1 MEGKMEDN
9 KEIIDETKQ
18 SVDESTEKETKKDEN
33 VKKEQSEKKYTDEDV
48 NQIINSKF
56 KKWKLEQEKK
66 ISEAQKLAQMDEA
79 EKAEYERKQLEEEL
93 QKLRSEKTK
102 SEMISVSRKMLQEN
116 NISIS
121 DDLISS
127 IITEDADK
135 TKENIK
141 AFIENFNS
149 AVEKEVDER
158 LKSTPPKRMSNN
170 KTLSKKDIFEVKD
183 PVERRKLIAA
193 NMELFR

>member
-1 MEGKMEDN
+1 MEEN
-9 KEIIDETKQ
+9 KEIIDETEQ
-18 SVDESTEKETKKDEN
+18 SVNESTEKETKKDED

-56 KKWKLEQEKK
+56 KKWKMEQEKK

-116 NISIS
+116 NVSVS

-127 IITEDADK
+127 IITDDADK
-135 TKENIK
+135 TKENIN
-141 AFIENFNS
+141 AFIESFNA
-149 AVEKEVDER
+149 AVEKEVNER

-170 KTLSKKDIFEVKD
+170 KTLSKKDIFDVKD
-183 PVERRKLIAA
+183 PVERRKLIAE

>member
-1 MEGKMEDN
+1 MEEN
-9 KEIIDETKQ
+9 KEIIDETEQ
-18 SVDESTEKETKKDEN
+18 SVDESTEKQTKKDED

-56 KKWKLEQEKK
+56 KKWKMEQEKK

-93 QKLRSEKTK
+93 KKLRSEKTK

-116 NISIS
+116 NVSVS

-127 IITEDADK
+127 IITDDADK
-135 TKENIK
+135 TKENINT
-141 AFIENFNS
+141 FIENFNA
-149 AVEKEVDER
+149 AVEKEVNEM

-170 KTLSKKDIFEVKD
+170 KTLSKKDIFDIKD
-183 PVERRKLIAA
+183 PVERRKLIAEH
-193 NMELFR
+193 MELFR

>member
-1 MEGKMEDN
+1 MEEN
-9 KEIIDETKQ
+9 KKIIDETEQ
-18 SVDESTEKETKKDEN
+18 SVNESTEKETKKDED

-56 KKWKLEQEKK
+56 KKWKMEQEKK

-149 AVEKEVDER
+149 AVEKEVNER

-170 KTLSKKDIFEVKD
+170 KTLSKKDIFDVKD

>member
-1 MEGKMEDN
+1 MEEN
-9 KEIIDETKQ
+9 KEIIDETEQ
-18 SVDESTEKETKKDEN
+18 SVNESTEKETKKDED

-56 KKWKLEQEKK
+56 KKWKMEQEKK

-116 NISIS
+116 NVSVS

-127 IITEDADK
+127 IITDDADK
-135 TKENIK
+135 TKENIN
-141 AFIENFNS
+141 AFIENFNA
-149 AVEKEVDER
+149 AVEKEVNER

-170 KTLSKKDIFEVKD
+170 KTLSKKDIFDVKD

>member
-1 MEGKMEDN
+1 MEEN
-9 KEIIDETKQ
+9 KEIIDETEQ
-18 SVDESTEKETKKDEN
+18 SVDESTEKETKKDED

-56 KKWKLEQEKK
+56 KKWKMEQEKK
-66 ISEAQKLAQMDEA
+66 ISEAQKHPQMDEA

-93 QKLRSEKTK
+93 KKLRSEKTK

-116 NISIS
+116 NVSVS

-127 IITEDADK
+127 IITDDADK
-135 TKENIK
+135 TKENINT
-141 AFIENFNS
+141 FIENFNA
-149 AVEKEVDER
+149 AVEKEVNEM

-170 KTLSKKDIFEVKD
+170 KTLSKKDIFDIKD
-183 PVERRKLIAA
+183 PVERRKLIAEH
-193 NMELFR
+193 MELFR

>member
-1 MEGKMEDN
+1 MEEN
-9 KEIIDETKQ
+9 KQIIDETKQ
-18 SVDESTEKETKKDEN
+18 SVDESTEKETKKDED

-56 KKWKLEQEKK
+56 KKWKMEQEKK

-93 QKLRSEKTK
+93 KKLRSEKTK

-116 NISIS
+116 NVSIS

-135 TKENIK
+135 TKENIN
-141 AFIENFNS
+141 AFIENFNA
-149 AVEKEVDER
+149 AVEKEVNER

-170 KTLSKKDIFEVKD
+170 KTLSKKDIFDVKD
-183 PVERRKLIAA
+183 AVERRKLIAA

>member
-1 MEGKMEDN
+1 MDEN

-18 SVDESTEKETKKDEN
+18 SVDESTEKETKKDED
-33 VKKEQSEKKYTDEDV
+33 VKKKQSEKKYTDEDV

-56 KKWKLEQEKK
+56 KKWKMEQEKK

-93 QKLRSEKTK
+93 KKLRSEKTK

-116 NISIS
+116 NVSIS

-141 AFIENFNS
+141 AFIENFNA
-149 AVEKEVDER
+149 AVEKEVNER
-158 LKSTPPKRMSNN
+158 FKSTPPKRMSNN
-170 KTLSKKDIFEVKD
+170 KTLSKKDIFENA
-183 PVERRKLIAA
+183 R
-193 NMELFR
+193 

>member
-1 MEGKMEDN
+1 MEEN
-9 KEIIDETKQ
+9 KEIIDETEQ
-18 SVDESTEKETKKDEN
+18 SVDESTEKETKKDED

-56 KKWKLEQEKK
+56 KKWKMEQEKK

-93 QKLRSEKTK
+93 KKLRSEKTK

-135 TKENIK
+135 TKENIN
-141 AFIENFNS
+141 AFIENFNA
-149 AVEKEVDER
+149 AVEKEVNER

-170 KTLSKKDIFEVKD
+170 KTLSKKDIFDIKD
-183 PVERRKLIAA
+183 PVERRKLIAE
-193 NMELFR
+193 NMELFRKN

>member
-1 MEGKMEDN
+1 MEDN

>member
-1 MEGKMEDN
+1 MEEN
-9 KEIIDETKQ
+9 KEIIDETEQ
-18 SVDESTEKETKKDEN
+18 SVDESTEKETKKDED

-56 KKWKLEQEKK
+56 KKWKMEQEKK

-93 QKLRSEKTK
+93 KKLRSEKTK

-116 NISIS
+116 NVSVS

-127 IITEDADK
+127 IITDDADK
-135 TKENIK
+135 TKENINT
-141 AFIENFNS
+141 FIENFNA
-149 AVEKEVDER
+149 AVEKEVNEM

-170 KTLSKKDIFEVKD
+170 KTLSKKDIFDIKD
-183 PVERRKLIAA
+183 PVERRKLIAEH
-193 NMELFR
+193 MELFR

>member
-1 MEGKMEDN
+1 MDEN

-18 SVDESTEKETKKDEN
+18 SVDESTEKETKKDED

-56 KKWKLEQEKK
+56 KKWKTEQEKK

-116 NISIS
+116 NVSVS

-127 IITEDADK
+127 IITDDADK
-135 TKENIK
+135 TKENIN
-141 AFIENFNS
+141 AFIENFNA
-149 AVEKEVDER
+149 AVEKEVNER

-170 KTLSKKDIFEVKD
+170 KTLSKEDIFDVKD
-183 PVERRKLIAA
+183 PVARRKLIAE

>member
-1 MEGKMEDN
+1 MEDN
-9 KEIIDETKQ
+9 KEIIDETEQ
-18 SVDESTEKETKKDEN
+18 SVNESTEKETKKDED

-56 KKWKLEQEKK
+56 KKWKMEQEKK

-116 NISIS
+116 NVSVS

-135 TKENIK
+135 TKENIN
-141 AFIENFNS
+141 AFIESFNA
-149 AVEKEVDER
+149 AVEKEVNER

-170 KTLSKKDIFEVKD
+170 KTLSKKDIFDVKD

>member
-1 MEGKMEDN
+1 MEEN

-18 SVDESTEKETKKDEN
+18 SVNESTEKETKKDED

-93 QKLRSEKTK
+93 RKLRSEKTK

-116 NISIS
+116 NVSVS

-135 TKENIK
+135 TKENIN
-141 AFIENFNS
+141 AFIENFNA
-149 AVEKEVDER
+149 AVEKEVNER

>member
-1 MEGKMEDN
+1 MEEN
-9 KEIIDETKQ
+9 KQIIDETKQ
-18 SVDESTEKETKKDEN
+18 SVDESTEKETKKDED

-56 KKWKLEQEKK
+56 KKWKMEQEKK

-93 QKLRSEKTK
+93 KKLRSEKTK

-116 NISIS
+116 NVSIS

-127 IITEDADK
+127 IITEDVDK
-135 TKENIK
+135 TKENIN
-141 AFIENFNS
+141 AFIENFNA
-149 AVEKEVDER
+149 AVEKEVNER

-170 KTLSKKDIFEVKD
+170 KTLSKKDIFDVKD

>member
-1 MEGKMEDN
+1 MEEN
-9 KEIIDETKQ
+9 KQIIDETKQ
-18 SVDESTEKETKKDEN
+18 SVDESTEKETKKDED

-56 KKWKLEQEKK
+56 KKWKMEQEKK

-93 QKLRSEKTK
+93 KKLRSEKTK

-116 NISIS
+116 NVSIS

-135 TKENIK
+135 TKENIN
-141 AFIENFNS
+141 AFIENFNA
-149 AVEKEVDER
+149 AVEKEVNER

-170 KTLSKKDIFEVKD
+170 KTLSKKDIFDVKD

>member
-1 MEGKMEDN
+1 MDEN

-18 SVDESTEKETKKDEN
+18 SVNESTEKETKKDED

-56 KKWKLEQEKK
+56 KKWKMEQEKK

-116 NISIS
+116 NVSVS

-127 IITEDADK
+127 IITDDADK

-141 AFIENFNS
+141 AFIENFNA
-149 AVEKEVDER
+149 AVEKEVNER

-170 KTLSKKDIFEVKD
+170 KTLSKKDIFDVKD
-183 PVERRKLIAA
+183 AVERRKLIAA

>member
-1 MEGKMEDN
+1 MEEN
-9 KEIIDETKQ
+9 KEIIDETEQ
-18 SVDESTEKETKKDEN
+18 SVDESTEKETKKDED

-56 KKWKLEQEKK
+56 KKWKTEQEKK

-116 NISIS
+116 NVSIS

-127 IITEDADK
+127 IITDDADK
-135 TKENIK
+135 TN
-141 AFIENFNS
+141 AFIENFNA
-149 AVEKEVDER
+149 AVEKEVNER
-158 LKSTPPKRMSNN
+158 LKSTPPKRMLNN
-170 KTLSKKDIFEVKD
+170 KTLSKKDIFDVKD
-183 PVERRKLIAA
+183 PVARRKLIAE

>member
-1 MEGKMEDN
+1 MEEN
-9 KEIIDETKQ
+9 KQIIDETKQ
-18 SVDESTEKETKKDEN
+18 SVDESTEKETKKDEDA
-33 VKKEQSEKKYTDEDV
+33 KKEQSEKKYTDEDV

-56 KKWKLEQEKK
+56 KKWKMEQEKK

-116 NISIS
+116 NVSIS
-121 DDLISS
+121 DNLISS

-141 AFIENFNS
+141 AFIESFNA
-149 AVEKEVDER
+149 AVEKEVNER

-170 KTLSKKDIFEVKD
+170 KTLSKKDIFDIKD
-183 PVERRKLIAA
+183 PVARRKLIAE

>member
-1 MEGKMEDN
+1 MEEN

-18 SVDESTEKETKKDEN
+18 SVNESTEKETKKDED

-56 KKWKLEQEKK
+56 KKWKMEQEKK

-116 NISIS
+116 NVSVS

-127 IITEDADK
+127 IITDDADK

-141 AFIENFNS
+141 AFIENFNA
-149 AVEKEVDER
+149 AVEKEVNER

-170 KTLSKKDIFEVKD
+170 KTLSKKDIFNVKD
-183 PVERRKLIAA
+183 AVERRKLIAA

>member
-1 MEGKMEDN
+1 MDEN

-18 SVDESTEKETKKDEN
+18 SVNESTEKETKKDED

-48 NQIINSKF
+48 DQIINSKF

-93 QKLRSEKTK
+93 KKLRSEKTK

-116 NISIS
+116 NVSIS

-135 TKENIK
+135 TKENIN
-141 AFIENFNS
+141 AFIENFNA
-149 AVEKEVDER
+149 AVEKEVNER

-170 KTLSKKDIFEVKD
+170 KALSKKDIFDVKD
-183 PVERRKLIAA
+183 AVERRKLIAA

>member
-1 MEGKMEDN
+1 MDEN

-18 SVDESTEKETKKDEN
+18 SVNESTEKETKKDED

-48 NQIINSKF
+48 DQIINSKF

-93 QKLRSEKTK
+93 KKLRSEKTK

-116 NISIS
+116 NVSIS

-135 TKENIK
+135 TKENIN
-141 AFIENFNS
+141 AFIENFNA
-149 AVEKEVDER
+149 AVEKEVNER

-170 KTLSKKDIFEVKD
+170 KTLSKKDIFDVKD
-183 PVERRKLIAA
+183 AVERRKLIAA

>member
-1 MEGKMEDN
+1 MEDN
-9 KEIIDETKQ
+9 KEIIDETEQ
-18 SVDESTEKETKKDEN
+18 SVDESTEKQTKKDED

-102 SEMISVSRKMLQEN
+102 SEMISVSRKMLQES

-141 AFIENFNS
+141 AFIENFNA
-149 AVEKEVDER
+149 AVEKEVNER

-170 KTLSKKDIFEVKD
+170 KTLSKKDIFDVKD
-183 PVERRKLIAA
+183 PVERRKLIAE
-193 NMELFR
+193 NIELFR

>member
-1 MEGKMEDN
+1 MEEN
-9 KEIIDETKQ
+9 KEIIDETEQ
-18 SVDESTEKETKKDEN
+18 SVDESTEKETKKDED

-56 KKWKLEQEKK
+56 KKWKMEQEKK

-93 QKLRSEKTK
+93 KKLRSEKTK

-116 NISIS
+116 NVSVS

-127 IITEDADK
+127 IITDDADK
-135 TKENIK
+135 TKENINT
-141 AFIENFNS
+141 FIENFNA
-149 AVEKEVDER
+149 AVEKEVNEM

-170 KTLSKKDIFEVKD
+170 KTLSKKDIFDIKD
-183 PVERRKLIAA
+183 PVERRKLIAEH
-193 NMELFR
+193 MGLFR

>member
-1 MEGKMEDN
+1 MEEN
-9 KEIIDETKQ
+9 KEIIDETEQ
-18 SVDESTEKETKKDEN
+18 SVDESTEKETKKDED

-135 TKENIK
+135 TKENIN
-141 AFIENFNS
+141 AFIENFNA
-149 AVEKEVDER
+149 AVEKEVNER

-170 KTLSKKDIFEVKD
+170 KTLSKKDIFDVKD
-183 PVERRKLIAA
+183 PVERRKLIAE
-193 NMELFR
+193 NIELFR

>member
-1 MEGKMEDN
+1 MDEN

-18 SVDESTEKETKKDEN
+18 SVNESTEKETKKDED

-48 NQIINSKF
+48 DQIINSKF

-93 QKLRSEKTK
+93 KKLRSEKTK
-102 SEMISVSRKMLQEN
+102 SEMISVSRKILQEN
-116 NISIS
+116 NVSIS

-135 TKENIK
+135 TKENIN
-141 AFIENFNS
+141 AFIENFNA
-149 AVEKEVDER
+149 AVEKEVNER

-170 KTLSKKDIFEVKD
+170 KTLSKKDIFDVKD
-183 PVERRKLIAA
+183 PVARRKLIAE

>member
-1 MEGKMEDN
+1 MEEN
-9 KEIIDETKQ
+9 KKIIDETEQ
-18 SVDESTEKETKKDEN
+18 SVNESTEKETKKDED

-56 KKWKLEQEKK
+56 KKWKMEQEKK

-116 NISIS
+116 NVSVS

-127 IITEDADK
+127 IITDDADK
-135 TKENIK
+135 TKENIN
-141 AFIENFNS
+141 AFIENFNA
-149 AVEKEVDER
+149 AVEKEVNER

-170 KTLSKKDIFEVKD
+170 KTLSKKDIFDVKD
-183 PVERRKLIAA
+183 AVERRKLIAE
-193 NMELFR
+193 NMELFS